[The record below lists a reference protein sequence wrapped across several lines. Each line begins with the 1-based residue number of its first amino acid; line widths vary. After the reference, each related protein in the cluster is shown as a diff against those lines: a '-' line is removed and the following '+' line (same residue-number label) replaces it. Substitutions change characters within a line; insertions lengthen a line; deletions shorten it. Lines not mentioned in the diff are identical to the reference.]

1 MNIIAKNL
9 KGGGKILSYLL
20 TGAIALATSSVL
32 AASFW
37 KGTGPESGKA
47 ANWDNSKAFM
57 VNDYFYFRDAKM
69 TGADYQRYM
78 RLTADAN
85 NTGGQGM
92 LFQCGTEDDPFV
104 IEDDGGNRTITL
116 KYSSSSNVGGIYIGH
131 SKNTDNTCYYGGI
144 ELRGGIWT
152 CDQIYVGDGA
162 NYCGYLRLN
171 GASLTTKG
179 SSSNPCE
186 NGKIVVDAGTLTF
199 AKGLSLGK
207 DGGTAELVVNGGTM
221 SCGGDLLLGSASG
234 DNGSLTVNG
243 GTLTV
248 SSGWTKGYSNKAT
261 VNLNGGTLCT
271 YHIHEQAGSTTV
283 NFNGGTLRAETA
295 YTSNGGLIHG
305 NVSVTVGANG
315 GVIDNGGFNVSISAA
330 LGGTGGLT
338 FTGGGTTTLNKNVN
352 YAGATAVT
360 PGTTLAIAHSDA
372 KINILGT
379 HGLVVAGIPTAG
391 QTIVTCNSA
400 LTADDCAK
408 VSCPLA
414 PATTFEIGED
424 GMSIVVAQVGSVLD
438 NYWTGAV
445 DNDLGKAVNW
455 SKNEV
460 PTGNANI
467 FSAVP
472 AMLTKGGSFAPTAI
486 TFLDGSATVTID
498 GEGEDF
504 KKIVAVTNLSSV
516 SHTINAKVFFDGDI
530 QVKQAAMAETDD
542 LTKAHVTFA
551 GGAYAADGCALENG
565 NSDAVYSRCMFGK
578 YYFASTEKDPWTATI
593 YGSKKRICVAPDSY
607 LHIPYAG
614 NLKELDICDRA
625 KVEVG
630 VFSLGVEGRLSHNNL
645 GEMVVENIVMTGSG
659 NRYMTYDQSSGNES
673 VFKFESVTNSMSG
686 NWFYFADG
694 SSASK
699 HTFYI
704 GKGGLNYSGDKATYV
719 IGDNKESGCEEII
732 RPWYDDFT
740 IANRSDGGKALV
752 FMYNVEFCTDD
763 ENGDGRTIT
772 IDAVTRGYKGS
783 SPAITVSGKG
793 SLKVNKAAQNDSGVV
808 PTVAVKDSATLEYA
822 SGATFGNN
830 AITLD
835 YGTTFS
841 FYNISKDLTSDP
853 SIKLSGIGDG
863 NVTINLDG
871 ERLRSGMDIEL
882 VSAGATEG
890 SAGRI
895 VVTGDA
901 LDGRRYMLKEDGGKI
916 LLSVEPKG
924 LMVIFR

>member
-1 MNIIAKNL
+1 MQKSL
-9 KGGGKILSYLL
+9 RGGGKTLSYLL
-20 TGAIALATSSVL
+20 AGMVALATSSAW

-37 KGTGPESGKA
+37 KGTGPESGEA
-47 ANWDNSKAFM
+47 ANWDNGKAFM
-57 VNDYFYFRDAKM
+57 GNDYFYFRDEKM
-69 TGADYQRYM
+69 TGADYRRYM
-78 RLTADAN
+78 QLTADAN
-85 NTGGQGM
+85 NTNGQGM
-92 LFQCGTEDDPFV
+92 LFQCGTENDPFV
-104 IEDDGGNRTITL
+104 IEDDGENHTITL
-116 KYSSSSNVGGIYIGH
+116 KYYSSSNVGGIYIGH
-131 SKNTDNTCYYGGI
+131 SKNANNTCNYGGV

-152 CDQIYVGDGA
+152 CDQIYVGDSP

-171 GASLTTKG
+171 GASLTTTG

-186 NGKIVVDAGTLTF
+186 NGKIVVDAGMLTF

-271 YHIHEQAGSTTV
+271 YHIHQQEGSTTV
-283 NFNGGTLRAETA
+283 NFNGGTLKATKA

-305 NVSVTVGANG
+305 KVSVTVGANG
-315 GVIDNGGFNVSISAA
+315 GVIDNGGFNVSIAA
-330 LGGTGGLT
+330 AIDGTGGLT
-338 FTGGGTTTLNKNVN
+338 FTGGSTITLAGAVN
-352 YAGATAVT
+352 YNGATAVT
-360 PGTTLAIAHSDA
+360 PGTVLAVANETA
-372 KINILGT
+372 KNNILEN
-379 HGLVVAGIPTAG
+379 GLVIAGIPSEG
-391 QTIVTCNSA
+391 QVVMTFTSDLSGADLSNVT
-400 LTADDCAK
+400 
-408 VSCPLA
+408 CPLA
-414 PATTFEIGED
+414 PDAKFAIGGE
-424 GMSIVVAQVGSVLD
+424 GNKSIVVDSVGTELA

-445 DNDLGKAVNW
+445 DNNLSNADNW
-455 SKNEV
+455 KGGL
-460 PTGNANI
+460 PTDNANI
-467 FSAVP
+467 FCETP
-472 AMLTKGGSFAPTAI
+472 AALTKGDGFAPAAI
-486 TFLDGSATVTID
+486 TFLAGSAAVTID
-498 GEGEDF
+498 GDEFTGV
-504 KKIVAVTNLSSV
+504 VAVTNLSSV
-516 SHTINAKVFFDGDI
+516 SHTINAKVYFEGDI
-530 QVKQAAMAETDD
+530 QVKQAAMADVGD
-542 LTKAHVTFA
+542 LDKAHVTFA

-645 GEMVVENIVMTGSG
+645 GEMVVENIVMTGSS

-772 IDAVTRGYKGS
+772 IDAVTRGYRGS

-793 SLKVNKAAQNDSGVV
+793 SLKVNKAAQNDNNGVPSV
-808 PTVAVKDSATLEYA
+808 TVKDTATLA
-822 SGATFGNN
+822 FGANGSLGTG
-830 AITLD
+830 AITLGN
-835 YGTTFS
+835 GTKLVLTAD
-841 FYNISKDLTSDP
+841 SKDYTLVN
-853 SIKLSGIGDG
+853 KLSLPSGD
-863 NVTINLDG
+863 NKVAMIRIDG
-871 ERLRSGMDIEL
+871 KRLRSGDDQEI
-882 VSAGATEG
+882 ATVASG
-890 SAGRI
+890 TGVALDPNSTALAGRDGWLEVKDGKLCLTIKSGGTMI
-895 VVTGDA
+895 VI
-901 LDGRRYMLKEDGGKI
+901 R
-916 LLSVEPKG
+916 
-924 LMVIFR
+924 

>member
-1 MNIIAKNL
+1 MPKTSG
-9 KGGGKILSYLL
+9 GGGKTLSYLL
-20 TGAIALATSSVL
+20 AGLLAFVTSSAW

-47 ANWDNSKAFM
+47 ANWDNGKAFM
-57 VNDYFYFRDAKM
+57 GNDYFYFRDAKM
-69 TGADYQRYM
+69 TTADYRRYM

-85 NTGGQGM
+85 NTNGQGM

-104 IEDDGGNRTITL
+104 IEDDGGNRVITL

-131 SKNTDNTCYYGGI
+131 SKNTDNSCYYGGV

-152 CDQIYVGDGA
+152 CDQIYVGGGA

-315 GVIDNGGFNVSISAA
+315 GAIDNGGFDVSISAA
-330 LGGTGGLT
+330 LGGTGGLV

-372 KINILGT
+372 KTNILRT
-379 HGLVVAGIPTAG
+379 HGLVVAGIPTPG

-438 NYWTGAV
+438 NYWTGAE

-472 AMLTKGGSFAPTAI
+472 ATLTKGGSFAPTAI
-486 TFLDGSATVTID
+486 TFLEGSATVTID
-498 GEGEDF
+498 GEDF

-530 QVKQAAMAETDD
+530 QVKQAAMAETGD

-551 GGAYAADGCALENG
+551 GGAYAADGHALESG
-565 NSDAVYSRCMFGK
+565 DFSAVYSRCVFGK
-578 YYFASTEKDPWTATI
+578 YYLNNAVDNRWTAQ
-593 YGSKKRICVAPDSY
+593 YQSGGKRVCVADGSY
-607 LHIPYAG
+607 LYVPYAG
-614 NLKELDICDRA
+614 NTKELYVGNDA
-625 KVEVG
+625 KVVVADMETSIRPSYRVC
-630 VFSLGVEGRLSHNNL
+630 
-645 GEMVVENIVMTGSG
+645 GEMVITNMTMTGTG
-659 NRYMTYDQSSGNES
+659 NRYLSYNQGTATPGVYKFYSIVNEMSS
-673 VFKFESVTNSMSG
+673 
-686 NWFYFADG
+686 NWWYIHDEYA
-694 SSASK
+694 ASK
-699 HTFYI
+699 HEIYI
-704 GKGGLNYSGDKATYV
+704 GKGGLNYSGEKGVYHFGV
-719 IGDNKESGCEEII
+719 NKTGNLEVI
-732 RPWYDDFT
+732 RPWNSDFT
-740 IANRSDGGKALV
+740 IADRGNTGGALM
-752 FMYNVEFCTDD
+752 FLGEVEFNTDD
-763 ENGDGRTIT
+763 EGGTGRTIMVN
-772 IDAVTRGYKGS
+772 AMTRLYKNTS
-783 SPAITVSGKG
+783 AAITVSGKG
-793 SLKVNKAAQNDSGVV
+793 TLQVNNNHVNDSG
-808 PTVAVKDSATLEYA
+808 TSLTMNVKDTATLAFGEGA
-822 SGATFGNN
+822 SLGTGT
-830 AITLD
+830 ITL
-835 YGTTFS
+835 
-841 FYNISKDLTSDP
+841 
-853 SIKLSGIGDG
+853 GDG
-863 NVTINLDG
+863 TKLVLTADSSSFSIPNTLNLPTGENKVTKIRIDG
-871 ERLRSGMDIEL
+871 KRLRSGDNIIATVGNNATTANVEL
-882 VSAGATEG
+882 D
-890 SAGRI
+890 
-895 VVTGDA
+895 GDSSA
-901 LDGRRYMLKEDGGKI
+901 LDGRKATLRVEGGI
-916 LLSVEPKG
+916 LILNVASDG
-924 LMVIFR
+924 LMIIVR

>member
-1 MNIIAKNL
+1 M
-9 KGGGKILSYLL
+9 G
-20 TGAIALATSSVL
+20 
-32 AASFW
+32 
-37 KGTGPESGKA
+37 
-47 ANWDNSKAFM
+47 
-57 VNDYFYFRDAKM
+57 NDYFYFRDEKM
-69 TGADYQRYM
+69 TGADYWRYM
-78 RLTADAN
+78 QLTANAN
-85 NTGGQGM
+85 NTNGQGM
-92 LFQCGTEDDPFV
+92 LFQCGTENDPFV
-104 IEDDGGNRTITL
+104 IEDDGENHTITL
-116 KYSSSSNVGGIYIGH
+116 KYYSKDHVGGIYIGH
-131 SKNTDNTCYYGGI
+131 SKNADNTCYYGGV

-271 YHIHEQAGSTTV
+271 YHIHEQNGSTAV

-315 GVIDNGGFNVSISAA
+315 GAIDNGGFNVSISAA
-330 LGGTGGLT
+330 LGGTGGLV

-372 KINILGT
+372 KTNILGT

-400 LTADDCAK
+400 LTADDCVK

-472 AMLTKGGSFAPTAI
+472 ATLTKGGSFAPTAI
-486 TFLDGSATVTID
+486 TFLEGSATVTID
-498 GEGEDF
+498 GEDF

-530 QVKQAAMAETDD
+530 QVKQAAMAETGD

-551 GGAYAADGCALENG
+551 GGAYAADGYALESG
-565 NSDAVYSRCMFGK
+565 NFSAVYSRCVFGK
-578 YYFASTEKDPWTATI
+578 YYLKNAVDNRWTAQ
-593 YGSKKRICVAPDSY
+593 YQSGSKRVCVADGSY
-607 LHIPYAG
+607 LYVPYAG
-614 NLKELDICDRA
+614 NTKELYVGNGA
-625 KVEVG
+625 KVV
-630 VFSLGVEGRLSHNNL
+630 VADMKTSIRPSYRVC
-645 GEMVVENIVMTGSG
+645 GEMVITNMTMTGTG
-659 NRYMTYDQSSGNES
+659 NRYLSYNQGTATPGVYKFYSIVNEMSS
-673 VFKFESVTNSMSG
+673 
-686 NWFYFADG
+686 NWWYIHDEYA
-694 SSASK
+694 ASK
-699 HTFYI
+699 HEIYI
-704 GKGGLNYSGDKATYV
+704 GKGGLNYSGEKGVYHFGV
-719 IGDNKESGCEEII
+719 NKTGNLEVI
-732 RPWYDDFT
+732 RPWNSHFT
-740 IANRSDGGKALV
+740 IADRGNTGGALM
-752 FMYNVEFCTDD
+752 FLGEVEFNTDD
-763 ENGDGRTIT
+763 EGGTGRTIT
-772 IDAVTRGYKGS
+772 VNAITRLYKNTS
-783 SPAITVSGKG
+783 AAITVSGKG
-793 SLKVNKAAQNDSGVV
+793 TLQVNKNHVNDSGTSLTMNV
-808 PTVAVKDSATLEYA
+808 TDTATLAFGEGA
-822 SGATFGNN
+822 SLGPG
-830 AITLD
+830 AITLGD
-835 YGTTFS
+835 GTKLVLTAD
-841 FYNISKDLTSDP
+841 SKDYTLVN
-853 SIKLSGIGDG
+853 KLSLPSGD
-863 NVTINLDG
+863 NKVATIRIDG
-871 ERLRSGMDIEL
+871 KRLRSGDDQEI
-882 VSAGATEG
+882 ATVASG
-890 SAGRI
+890 TGVALDPNSTALAGRDGWLEVKNGKLCLTIKSGGTMI
-895 VVTGDA
+895 VI
-901 LDGRRYMLKEDGGKI
+901 R
-916 LLSVEPKG
+916 
-924 LMVIFR
+924 

>member
-1 MNIIAKNL
+1 MQKTSR
-9 KGGGKILSYLL
+9 GGGKTLTYLL
-20 TGAIALATSSVL
+20 AGVIALAASGAW

-57 VNDYFYFRDAKM
+57 GNDYFYFRDEKM
-69 TGADYQRYM
+69 TGADYWRYM
-78 RLTADAN
+78 QLTANAN
-85 NTGGQGM
+85 NTNGQGM
-92 LFQCGTEDDPFV
+92 LFQCGTENDPFV
-104 IEDDGGNRTITL
+104 IEDDGENHTITL
-116 KYSSSSNVGGIYIGH
+116 KYYSKDHVGGIYIGH
-131 SKNTDNTCYYGGI
+131 SKNADNTCYYGGV

-271 YHIHEQAGSTTV
+271 YHIHEQNGSTAV

-315 GVIDNGGFNVSISAA
+315 GAIDNGGFNVSISAA
-330 LGGTGGLT
+330 LGGTGGLV

-372 KINILGT
+372 KTNILGT

-400 LTADDCAK
+400 LTADDCVK

-472 AMLTKGGSFAPTAI
+472 ATLTKGGSFAPTAI
-486 TFLDGSATVTID
+486 TFLEGSATVTID
-498 GEGEDF
+498 GEDF

-530 QVKQAAMAETDD
+530 QVKQAAMAETGD

-551 GGAYAADGCALENG
+551 GGAYAADGYALESG
-565 NSDAVYSRCMFGK
+565 NFSAVYSRCVFGK
-578 YYFASTEKDPWTATI
+578 YYLKNAVDNRWTAQ
-593 YGSKKRICVAPDSY
+593 YQSGSKRVCVADGSY
-607 LHIPYAG
+607 LYVPYAG
-614 NLKELDICDRA
+614 NTKELYVGNGA
-625 KVEVG
+625 KVV
-630 VFSLGVEGRLSHNNL
+630 VADMKTSIRPSYRVC
-645 GEMVVENIVMTGSG
+645 GEMVITNMTMTGTG
-659 NRYMTYDQSSGNES
+659 NRYLSYNQGTATPGVYKFYSIVNEMSS
-673 VFKFESVTNSMSG
+673 
-686 NWFYFADG
+686 NWWYIHDEYA
-694 SSASK
+694 ASK
-699 HTFYI
+699 HEIYI
-704 GKGGLNYSGDKATYV
+704 GKGGLNYSGEKGVYHFGV
-719 IGDNKESGCEEII
+719 NKTGNLEVI
-732 RPWYDDFT
+732 RPWNSHFT
-740 IANRSDGGKALV
+740 IADRGNTGGALM
-752 FMYNVEFCTDD
+752 FLGEVEFNTDD
-763 ENGDGRTIT
+763 EGGTGRTIT
-772 IDAVTRGYKGS
+772 VNAITRLYKNTS
-783 SPAITVSGKG
+783 AAITVSGKG
-793 SLKVNKAAQNDSGVV
+793 TLQVNKNHVNDSGTSLTMNV
-808 PTVAVKDSATLEYA
+808 TDTATLAFGEGA
-822 SGATFGNN
+822 SLGPG
-830 AITLD
+830 AITLGD
-835 YGTTFS
+835 GTKLVLTAD
-841 FYNISKDLTSDP
+841 SKDYTLVN
-853 SIKLSGIGDG
+853 KLSLPSGD
-863 NVTINLDG
+863 NKVATIRIDG
-871 ERLRSGMDIEL
+871 KRLRSGDDQEI
-882 VSAGATEG
+882 ATVASG
-890 SAGRI
+890 TGVALDPNSTALAGRDGWLEVKNGKLCLTIKSGGTMI
-895 VVTGDA
+895 VI
-901 LDGRRYMLKEDGGKI
+901 R
-916 LLSVEPKG
+916 
-924 LMVIFR
+924 